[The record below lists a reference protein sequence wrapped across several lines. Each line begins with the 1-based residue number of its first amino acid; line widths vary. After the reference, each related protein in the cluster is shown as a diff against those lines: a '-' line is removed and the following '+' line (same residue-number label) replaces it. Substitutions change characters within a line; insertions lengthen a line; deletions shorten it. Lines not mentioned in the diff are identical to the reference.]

1 MAMIWKMFVAAL
13 VLGSLGCD
21 TEAEKQRQALEA
33 EKARLAAEQAEKER
47 QQALEAEKARLIVEQ
62 TEKERQEFFVQSGRW
77 PSPDAVNDLHLAVKL
92 NLPMLT
98 ASLIQQGADV
108 NTKDT
113 NFRTPLHWA
122 VHWRNAVETVEVLLK
137 HGADVNAKTRDGWT
151 RRCTSRH

>member
-1 MAMIWKMFVAAL
+1 MIWRILVAAL
-13 VLGSLGCD
+13 AFGSLGCD

-33 EKARLAAEQAEKER
+33 EKARLIA
-47 QQALEAEKARLIVEQ
+47 EQ

-108 NTKDT
+108 NTRDI
-113 NFRTPLHWA
+113 NFQTPLHFA
-122 VHWRNAVETVEVLLK
+122 ALRNAVATVEVLLK
-137 HGADVNAKTRDGWT
+137 HGADVNAKTRDDQT
-151 RRCTSRH
+151 PIDKAPHEMAVFLRRYMLSHSGNE